1 MIGDSLL
8 IQFMRRGISHPTFHP
23 ILLVQPVI
31 FAIELV
37 SSAISVISEINTQD
51 QGDVS
56 PMAPLHPITP
66 LYSLYI
72 YIIIIIIVMLCTWI
86 KLYIDMYIY
95 TICVYII
102 LSVCVYIYIYIYTSY
117 YIHTYI
123 YMCSR
128 IELKMTETEQSNC
141 IGQSAPFVM
150 QLALRLCFCQMPIA
164 SITNG
169 FTETLNCSGGVTRQN
184 PPNPPERVARAS
196 KERKRRVVGGKTPL
210 YTIKSA
216 ATTWLPKDLRWR
228 ESRSYD
234 VLNFL
239 KRWGHSSG
247 HPEGPREI

>member
-1 MIGDSLL
+1 MLSDSA
-8 IQFMRRGISHPTFHP
+8 FK
-23 ILLVQPVI
+23 
-31 FAIELV
+31 V
-37 SSAISVISEINTQD
+37 SKSSSSKSKNPEPSASTEAWVEGNRSSQLE
-51 QGDVS
+51 
-56 PMAPLHPITP
+56 H
-66 LYSLYI
+66 
-72 YIIIIIIVMLCTWI
+72 I
-86 KLYIDMYIY
+86 KK
-95 TICVYII
+95 
-102 LSVCVYIYIYIYTSY
+102 
-117 YIHTYI
+117 
-123 YMCSR
+123 MCSR

-169 FTETLNCSGGVTRQN
+169 FTETLNCSGGVTRQD
-184 PPNPPERVARAS
+184 PPNPPEREARAS
-196 KERKRRVVGGKTPL
+196 KERKKRVVGGKTPL

>member
-1 MIGDSLL
+1 MHTPRGGSSGRELGLVILFLL
-8 IQFMRRGISHPTFHP
+8 
-23 ILLVQPVI
+23 
-31 FAIELV
+31 
-37 SSAISVISEINTQD
+37 
-51 QGDVS
+51 
-56 PMAPLHPITP
+56 
-66 LYSLYI
+66 
-72 YIIIIIIVMLCTWI
+72 
-86 KLYIDMYIY
+86 
-95 TICVYII
+95 
-102 LSVCVYIYIYIYTSY
+102 
-117 YIHTYI
+117 
-123 YMCSR
+123 CSR

-169 FTETLNCSGGVTRQN
+169 FTETLKCSGGVTRQN

-196 KERKRRVVGGKTPL
+196 KERKKRVVGGKTPL
-210 YTIKSA
+210 YTRKSA

-247 HPEGPREI
+247 HPEGPRETENGKKLHSLVVVDQDENQ

>member
-1 MIGDSLL
+1 MVGGFSKVLD
-8 IQFMRRGISHPTFHP
+8 RRGNSLSQNGIAILATISSTHY
-23 ILLVQPVI
+23 LLST
-31 FAIELV
+31 
-37 SSAISVISEINTQD
+37 SSKQRN
-51 QGDVS
+51 
-56 PMAPLHPITP
+56 
-66 LYSLYI
+66 
-72 YIIIIIIVMLCTWI
+72 
-86 KLYIDMYIY
+86 K
-95 TICVYII
+95 
-102 LSVCVYIYIYIYTSY
+102 
-117 YIHTYI
+117 
-123 YMCSR
+123 CSR

-184 PPNPPERVARAS
+184 PPNPPEREARAS
-196 KERKRRVVGGKTPL
+196 KERKKRVAGGKTPL

-247 HPEGPREI
+247 HPEEPREI

>member
-1 MIGDSLL
+1 
-8 IQFMRRGISHPTFHP
+8 
-23 ILLVQPVI
+23 
-31 FAIELV
+31 
-37 SSAISVISEINTQD
+37 
-51 QGDVS
+51 
-56 PMAPLHPITP
+56 MAVW
-66 LYSLYI
+66 LYI
-72 YIIIIIIVMLCTWI
+72 PCLKWSLQGGFLKLGYPQIIQ
-86 KLYIDMYIY
+86 K
-95 TICVYII
+95 
-102 LSVCVYIYIYIYTSY
+102 
-117 YIHTYI
+117 
-123 YMCSR
+123 CSR

-184 PPNPPERVARAS
+184 PPNPPEREARAS
-196 KERKRRVVGGKTPL
+196 KERKKRVVGGKTPL

-239 KRWGHSSG
+239 KRWVHSSG

>member
-1 MIGDSLL
+1 MNSEQQLLGISSGSGKVLENGKALQKYHPCNKLVDFHPSNCLTGVISLILSLSLL
-8 IQFMRRGISHPTFHP
+8 HVCIYVDMI
-23 ILLVQPVI
+23 
-31 FAIELV
+31 
-37 SSAISVISEINTQD
+37 
-51 QGDVS
+51 
-56 PMAPLHPITP
+56 M
-66 LYSLYI
+66 
-72 YIIIIIIVMLCTWI
+72 YII
-86 KLYIDMYIY
+86 
-95 TICVYII
+95 
-102 LSVCVYIYIYIYTSY
+102 
-117 YIHTYI
+117 I

-184 PPNPPERVARAS
+184 PPNPPEREARAS
-196 KERKRRVVGGKTPL
+196 KERKKRVVGGKTPL

>member
-1 MIGDSLL
+1 MVGGFSKVLDHRGNSLS
-8 IQFMRRGISHPTFHP
+8 QNGIA
-23 ILLVQPVI
+23 ILATI
-31 FAIELV
+31 
-37 SSAISVISEINTQD
+37 SSTHY
-51 QGDVS
+51 
-56 PMAPLHPITP
+56 L
-66 LYSLYI
+66 
-72 YIIIIIIVMLCTWI
+72 
-86 KLYIDMYIY
+86 
-95 TICVYII
+95 
-102 LSVCVYIYIYIYTSY
+102 LSTSSKQRNK
-117 YIHTYI
+117 
-123 YMCSR
+123 CSR

-141 IGQSAPFVM
+141 IDQSAPFVM

-184 PPNPPERVARAS
+184 PPNPPEREARAS
-196 KERKRRVVGGKTPL
+196 KERKKRVVGGKTPL